1 MIDGLVFK
9 TTLPEPVE
17 VVTPV
22 PPFATATVPVTFV
35 ALPVKAAVI
44 VPAVKLPEASRATM
58 VDAVLALVALDVT
71 VNEDAPDWLA
81 VNDAEPDRPVPETA
95 IVNVPLL
102 TVGISEVRAIVPVV
116 PGMVMVVVPAVAAAL
131 NTVVPEVEPLNVAPA
146 LPTVGVVSVALVID
160 GLLFNTTEPVPDE
173 EVTPVPPLATG
184 RVPDTEVARPTWPHE
199 GAEPTPFEIRT
210 LPTATAASLD
220 RAVVVLAYRMSPMV

>member
-1 MIDGLVFK
+1 MPFVTVAALPVHEAEEPVVEPEDPD
-9 TTLPEPVE
+9 TLP
-17 VVTPV
+17 VT
-22 PPFATATVPVTFV
+22 
-35 ALPVKAAVI
+35 LPVKAAVI

-71 VNEDAPDWLA
+71 VNVDAPDWLA
-81 VNDAEPDRPVPETA
+81 VNVAEPDRPVPETA

-116 PGMVMVVVPAVAAAL
+116 PGMVMVVVPATAAAL

-160 GLLFNTTEPVPDE
+160 GPLFNTTEPVPDE

-184 RVPDTEVARPTWPHE
+184 KVPDTEVARPT
-199 GAEPTPFEIRT
+199 
-210 LPTATAASLD
+210 
-220 RAVVVLAYRMSPMV
+220 